1 MPLTSPQPDPTAPKL
16 DAGIA
21 DIGRQP
27 TIVRYGVLAFSVSM
41 SVILYLDR
49 MAIAVPVVAMQSD
62 LNLDLAQIGDSV
74 AAFFWC
80 YALFQVPAGWLGDRW
95 GGRRVLT
102 LYVVAWSL
110 AMAGLGFAVG
120 FISLVLMR
128 ALLGIGQAGAYATTA
143 SFLRRWVP
151 FDRRGFA
158 NSAVSLGGRAGGVM
172 AHSLTP
178 WLMVAVAHLGL
189 TSDRW
194 RAVFLAYGA
203 IGLVWAWLFWR
214 WFRDQPRLHPRCNA
228 AEIAL
233 IEWGEIA
240 GPANANP
247 TSGALP
253 LRALLTSGGL
263 QRLAL
268 INFCVNVGWIFLAT
282 WMPAYLM
289 KVHGKSETDAGL
301 YTSFTAAAGM
311 AGCLCGGF
319 ATDWLVRRVG
329 LCWGRRIP
337 GLISYGGAALGL
349 SGCWALDDANAIV
362 ALLVVSS
369 FLGDF
374 ALGAMWATYQ
384 DIGGPLAGT
393 VLGWANMCGNIG
405 AACAISVI
413 GRLVEHYG
421 WSATFAMSASAY
433 LVGALTWFF
442 VDPRVPIRVA
452 RQSLSDPS
460 PSPRASSD

>member
-1 MPLTSPQPDPTAPKL
+1 MA
-16 DAGIA
+16 
-21 DIGRQP
+21 
-27 TIVRYGVLAFSVSM
+27 RYRVLAFSVTM
-41 SVILYLDR
+41 SVVLYLDR
-49 MAIAVPVVAMQSD
+49 MSIAVAVPAMQDD
-62 LNLDLAQIGDSV
+62 LKLDLAQMGDSL

-95 GGRRVLT
+95 GGRRTLT

-110 AMAGLGFAVG
+110 AMAGVGLAWGFV
-120 FISLVLMR
+120 SLVLMR
-128 ALLGIGQAGAYATTA
+128 GLLGVGQAGAYATTA
-143 SFLRRWVP
+143 SFLRRWMP
-151 FDRRGFA
+151 FGKRGFA

-178 WLMVAVAHLGL
+178 LLMVLVVELGL
-189 TSDRW
+189 SGDRW
-194 RAVFLAYGA
+194 RPVFFLYAL
-203 IGLVWAWLFWR
+203 IGLAWAWLFWL
-214 WFRDQPRLHPRCNA
+214 WFRDEPRLHPECNA

-233 IEWGEIA
+233 IQRDEIA
-240 GPANANP
+240 PPAGANP
-247 TSGALP
+247 TIDTLPLGAL
-253 LRALLTSGGL
+253 LASGGL

-268 INFCVNVGWIFLAT
+268 INFCINVGWIFLAT
-282 WMPAYLM
+282 WMPTYLI
-289 KVHGKSETDAGL
+289 KVHGKSESAAGL
-301 YTSFTAAAGM
+301 LTSCTAASGM

-349 SGCWALDDANAIV
+349 SGCWALDDANFIV
-362 ALLVVSS
+362 ALLIVSS
-369 FLGDF
+369 FFGDF

-384 DIGGPLAGT
+384 DIGGPFAGT

-413 GRLVEHYG
+413 PRLVEHYG
-421 WSATFAMSASAY
+421 WSATFAMSSGAY

-442 VDPRVPIRVA
+442 VDPRVPIRMA
-452 RQSLSDPS
+452 RRSTSNSAPS
-460 PSPRASSD
+460 APT